1 MAFDNQKTF
10 SRNEQVRFTAKFFE
24 EDEEITPIIPI
35 SSSYPSFQIRNPKS
49 DIVYS
54 GTATSYSTQGNYQV
68 SWTIPKDAILSSD
81 MDSWTIEWIMV
92 ASDGRQIQYKENFL
106 VVDMSIETEEDH
118 SIIQVVQADKTF
130 RIYNYFEVNPIE
142 ISVDIYTA
150 NNSSEPFMSFA
161 KDDLTCVTNER
172 GHIGYYVDI
181 TSGLHQGEYLAL
193 WSYRYSELSDV
204 SREFKSIRSIRNT
217 ILRYADQLRILIDRY
232 NKRQSA
238 PNAYS
243 DSDLVEFLDKGLGM
257 VNAWYPVS
265 QPAITWDTAD
275 SSPYKI
281 FIIACA
287 AIWGLKSQY
296 LLETDL
302 SFNFCLDYESYVK
315 TEFGLVMLKDL
326 DKNKHHE
333 ESLRDTYNRLTSEE
347 NRRIINLIFSKLDF
361 GEYSCQEIID
371 KVGLSKT
378 PQQLGNLFSNLNL
391 SRFRYRNTRD
401 KWWTWKINPK
411 FKKLALRNCGFKK
424 DIYSKYFD
432 YTSSYALD
440 TYLGIQNPNI
450 VFNLGK
456 KKVRKIL
463 TETGSNL
470 VCTNNHPSLVLT
482 KDFEFVE
489 KRADEIRV
497 GDYLLIDNREEDE
510 NKYWDVDFSDIIEKL
525 PKSHTEGKAAYGAT
539 EDLELPTK
547 MTKELA
553 RVLGYLMSDGY
564 INKYTISFFNK
575 EKELID
581 DFKDNF
587 SKCIKGIDLI
597 DVKPHRNGT
606 MCTKANSSKLIKFFN
621 AIGYRKTT
629 SYYHRVPW
637 CIMQSPLC
645 FVKEF
650 LIGMFEGD
658 GCYYPGNLTFSSSSP
673 KLRDD
678 LKLLL
683 LRFGIISKNRQG
695 KDGEVKSLLVRGPS
709 LKKYADKIG
718 FFRKGNGLH
727 ETFSSNRFKYNE
739 GHCSK
744 EFYNSHIESLPR
756 FVLDYIKDV
765 RKRNRLGRTAWF
777 DFGNGHKEQVEISIE
792 KYHSRGSNYLTYDE
806 LSNYFRKTK
815 KTIKVFD
822 KEMYRKLRRLL
833 KYKFH
838 FEKVVSNSKYGKAVV
853 ADPYLPELRTDSGN
867 LRFLSNY
874 FTCNGIV
881 THNSG
886 QTTTL
891 DMDHTSQIDS
901 FLSSLIEWVNTN
913 LTKAKIAT
921 TRSYGIGSVA
931 VRPYSIYN
939 NYRNRV
945 IAISGPHAYT
955 NSVFDLMV
963 LLGL

>member
-54 GTATSYSTQGNYQV
+54 GIATSYSTQGNYQV

-265 QPAITWDTAD
+265 QPPITWDTAD
-275 SSPYKI
+275 GSPYKI

-296 LLETDL
+296 LNELDL
-302 SFNFCLDYESYVK
+302 SFQY
-315 TEFGLVMLKDL
+315 
-326 DKNKHHE
+326 
-333 ESLRDTYNRLTSEE
+333 
-347 NRRIINLIFSKLDF
+347 
-361 GEYSCQEIID
+361 
-371 KVGLSKT
+371 
-378 PQQLGNLFSNLNL
+378 
-391 SRFRYRNTRD
+391 
-401 KWWTWKINPK
+401 
-411 FKKLALRNCGFKK
+411 
-424 DIYSKYFD
+424 
-432 YTSSYALD
+432 
-440 TYLGIQNPNI
+440 
-450 VFNLGK
+450 
-456 KKVRKIL
+456 
-463 TETGSNL
+463 
-470 VCTNNHPSLVLT
+470 
-482 KDFEFVE
+482 
-489 KRADEIRV
+489 
-497 GDYLLIDNREEDE
+497 
-510 NKYWDVDFSDIIEKL
+510 
-525 PKSHTEGKAAYGAT
+525 
-539 EDLELPTK
+539 
-547 MTKELA
+547 
-553 RVLGYLMSDGY
+553 
-564 INKYTISFFNK
+564 
-575 EKELID
+575 
-581 DFKDNF
+581 
-587 SKCIKGIDLI
+587 
-597 DVKPHRNGT
+597 
-606 MCTKANSSKLIKFFN
+606 
-621 AIGYRKTT
+621 
-629 SYYHRVPW
+629 
-637 CIMQSPLC
+637 
-645 FVKEF
+645 
-650 LIGMFEGD
+650 
-658 GCYYPGNLTFSSSSP
+658 
-673 KLRDD
+673 
-678 LKLLL
+678 
-683 LRFGIISKNRQG
+683 
-695 KDGEVKSLLVRGPS
+695 
-709 LKKYADKIG
+709 
-718 FFRKGNGLH
+718 
-727 ETFSSNRFKYNE
+727 
-739 GHCSK
+739 
-744 EFYNSHIESLPR
+744 
-756 FVLDYIKDV
+756 
-765 RKRNRLGRTAWF
+765 
-777 DFGNGHKEQVEISIE
+777 
-792 KYHSRGSNYLTYDE
+792 
-806 LSNYFRKTK
+806 
-815 KTIKVFD
+815 
-822 KEMYRKLRRLL
+822 
-833 KYKFH
+833 
-838 FEKVVSNSKYGKAVV
+838 
-853 ADPYLPELRTDSGN
+853 
-867 LRFLSNY
+867 
-874 FTCNGIV
+874 
-881 THNSG
+881 SG
-886 QTTTL
+886 QTTT
-891 DMDHTSQIDS
+891 IDFDRS
-901 FLSSLIEWVNTN
+901 GGIDTFLSSLIEWVNTN